1 VEAISE
7 VDSTKNVVES
17 KIMKHLFLCLCI
29 LFVFSGNM
37 ASATGSNSFLLRH
50 PFVPGEKLTYTLKW
64 GKIPAGE
71 ATLEV
76 LPIEIL
82 DGEPV
87 YHFVMTART
96 NSFVDI
102 FYKVRVRIE
111 GFATLDM
118 TRSVLYKTKQHEGDY
133 KRDILVNFD
142 WDNQQAQ
149 YTNRGKTRDPI
160 TIAEGSLDPLT
171 ALYFTRMSEMKVNED
186 ITRPVTDGKK
196 NTIGVVNVVKQE
208 TIEVSDVT
216 YETFLVEPDTKDI
229 GGVFKKSDDANIHLW
244 LTADERRLPVK
255 IKSKVVVGSFV
266 GELVEKEGTRLLVKQ
281 AP

>member
-1 VEAISE
+1 
-7 VDSTKNVVES
+7 
-17 KIMKHLFLCLCI
+17 MKPFFLCLFI
-29 LFVFSGNM
+29 VSIVSFS
-37 ASATGSNSFLLRH
+37 ASAAENNTLASRH

-76 LPIEIL
+76 LPIEVL

-102 FYKVRVRIE
+102 FYKVRDHIE
-111 GFATLDM
+111 GFATLDL
-118 TRSVLYKTKQHEGDY
+118 TRSVLYKTKQREGDHR
-133 KRDILVNFD
+133 RDIFVDFD
-142 WDNQQAQ
+142 WEKQQAQ
-149 YTNRGKTRDPI
+149 YTDRGKTKDPI
-160 TIAEGSLDPLT
+160 TIAEGSLDPLS
-171 ALYFTRMSEMKVNED
+171 ALYYTRMAEMQVSQA

-196 NTIGVVNVVKQE
+196 NTIGVVKVLKRE

-229 GGVFKKSDDANIHLW
+229 GGVFKKSDDAKIHLW

-255 IKSKVVVGSFV
+255 IKSKVIVGSFV

-281 AP
+281 AE